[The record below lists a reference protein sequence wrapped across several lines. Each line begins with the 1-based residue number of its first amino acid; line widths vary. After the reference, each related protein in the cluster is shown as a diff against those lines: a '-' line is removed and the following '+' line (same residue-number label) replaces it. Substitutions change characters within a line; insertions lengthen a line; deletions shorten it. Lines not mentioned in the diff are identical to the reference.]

1 MLMIRWE
8 EWNLEVGCIN
18 EAEIF
23 FGFSLQE
30 FLFDFDLFRG
40 L

>member
-1 MLMIRWE
+1 MIRWE

-23 FGFSLQE
+23 FGFGFSLQE